1 MTQEKSPKELESV
14 NADLEKAIA
23 EANDVLAEAE
33 STMDNLEVLNQKLIA
48 SNGDLEELLP
58 SKLYSED
65 ERTSFVDALS
75 EFVGGAKEWLSGDG
89 AKASEKTDSSKKKSP
104 RGNKK
109 RGFAV

>member
-1 MTQEKSPKELESV
+1 MTQDDAPEELESV
-14 NADLEKAIA
+14 KADLEKAIS
-23 EANDVLAEAE
+23 EANEVLAEAE

-58 SKLYSED
+58 AKLYSEE

-89 AKASEKTDSSKKKSP
+89 AKASAEEGSSKKKTP

>member
-1 MTQEKSPKELESV
+1 MTQENSPEELESV
-14 NADLEKAIA
+14 KADLEKAIA
-23 EANDVLAEAE
+23 DANDVLAEAE
-33 STMDNLEVLNQKLIA
+33 STMENLEVLNQKLVA

-89 AKASEKTDSSKKKSP
+89 AKASEEDDSKKKSP